1 MMNEFLNSDL
11 YTWVVLPLLI
21 FIARMSDVTLATLR
35 NIFLSKSVKHLVPFM
50 GFFEALIWLL
60 AISQIM
66 KSIGD
71 NNPFYFLAYAAGYS
85 MGIFVGIKIEERL
98 ALGIQVMR
106 IITNHDYEELV
117 VALRAS
123 NFGTTVMDGQGSKGP
138 VKIILTVFK
147 RKDFPTVQNLIKQ
160 LHPSAFYS
168 VEDIRNASH
177 GVFPNQGGSKLET
190 LKRVFPY
197 SAGR

>member
-1 MMNEFLNSDL
+1 
-11 YTWVVLPLLI
+11 
-21 FIARMSDVTLATLR
+21 
-35 NIFLSKSVKHLVPFM
+35 
-50 GFFEALIWLL
+50 
-60 AISQIM
+60 
-66 KSIGD
+66 
-71 NNPFYFLAYAAGYS
+71 

-117 VALRAS
+117 AALRNS
-123 NFGTTVMDGQGSKGP
+123 NFGTTVIDGHGSKGP

-147 RKDFPTVQNLIKQ
+147 RKDFPIVQGLIKE
-160 LHPSAFYS
+160 HHASAFYS

-177 GVFPNQGGSKLET
+177 GVFPQQSSSRLDT

>member
-1 MMNEFLNSDL
+1 MTEFLNSDI
-11 YTWVVLPLLI
+11 YKWVVLPLLI

-35 NIFLSKSVKHLVPFM
+35 NIFLSKSVKYIVPFM

-66 KSIGD
+66 KSLGD

-106 IITNHDYEELV
+106 IITNHDYDELV
-117 VALRAS
+117 SALRAS
-123 NFGTTVMDGQGSKGP
+123 NFGTTIIDGHGSKGP

-147 RKDFPTVQNLIKQ
+147 RKDFPVVQSLIKE

-177 GVFPNQGGSKLET
+177 GVFPTQNSSKLET

>member
-1 MMNEFLNSDL
+1 MNDFINYDL
-11 YTWVVLPLLI
+11 YTWVLLPMLI
-21 FIARMSDVTLATLR
+21 FVARMSDVTLATLR
-35 NIFLSKSVKHLVPFM
+35 NIFLSKSVKNLVPFM

-66 KSIGD
+66 KNINGG
-71 NNPFYFLAYAAGYS
+71 NPLCFIAYAAGYS

-117 VALRAS
+117 AALRNS
-123 NFGTTVMDGQGSKGP
+123 NFGTTVIDGHGSKGP

-147 RKDFPTVQNLIKQ
+147 RKDFPVVQALIKE

-177 GVFPNQGGSKLET
+177 GVFPQQGAGRLDT

>member
-1 MMNEFLNSDL
+1 MNDFLNSDL

-35 NIFLSKSVKHLVPFM
+35 NIFLSKSVKRIVPFM

-66 KSIGD
+66 KSLD
-71 NNPFYFLAYAAGYS
+71 NQNPLCFIAYAAGYS

-106 IITNHDYEELV
+106 IITNQDYEELV
-117 VALRAS
+117 VALRSS
-123 NFGTTVMDGQGSKGP
+123 NFGTTIIDGHGSKGP

-147 RKDFPTVQNLIKQ
+147 RKDFPTVQALIKEH
-160 LHPSAFYS
+160 HPSAFYS
-168 VEDIRNASH
+168 VEDIRNTSH
-177 GVFPNQGGSKLET
+177 GVFPSQSSSKLET

-197 SAGR
+197 SAGH